1 LDKHKIIELFWMK
14 FKYGLSSSVATA
26 VDYGLYLYL
35 VGSFFAPTTSHLISA
50 GTGMIINF
58 IIQKRFI
65 FDLNRKLHHTFL
77 LSLAVSIVGIGLGTL
92 FIYLLN
98 LIPFF
103 HEHQFIT
110 KAIVTGVIFFYNF
123 YLKRFA
129 FEKKFV

>member
-1 LDKHKIIELFWMK
+1 MK
-14 FKYGLSSSVATA
+14 FKYGLSSSLATA

-35 VGSFFAPTTSHLISA
+35 VDRFFAPTTSHLISA

-65 FDLNRKLHHTFL
+65 FSLNRKLHHTFF
-77 LSLAVSIVGIGLGTL
+77 LSLAVSIVGIGLGAL

-98 LIPFF
+98 LISFF
-103 HEHQFIT
+103 QEHQFIT
-110 KAIVTGVIFFYNF
+110 KAIVTGTIFFYNF

-129 FEKKFV
+129 FEKRFI